1 MRRNHVW
8 PQDDGTPQACGW
20 LIDRDGARWRIVPA
34 MLDELMTDVDHG
46 RTKRIADAM
55 LKMANLDIA
64 ALTVAAH

>member
-1 MRRNHVW
+1 
-8 PQDDGTPQACGW
+8 
-20 LIDRDGARWRIVPA
+20 

-64 ALTVAAH
+64 ALTVAAR